1 MKKLVIMGDS
11 YSTYEGYIPNE
22 YATYYPKL
30 DVQSVEYTWWK
41 KFLQETKMELLLN
54 NSWSGSTIGYTGYNN
69 KDCSKSSSFI
79 YRYRQLQKVG
89 FFENNA
95 IDTLI
100 VFGGTNDSWAG
111 APLGEL
117 QYNDWTE
124 EDLFKALPAIC
135 YFMWLLKNDLVNVRI
150 VFVANSDIKTE
161 IIDGIR
167 LAGEYFNIEVI
178 ALQNIEKDLGH
189 PTIKGMQQ
197 IYEQVLR
204 GIVKC

>member
-1 MKKLVIMGDS
+1 MIMGDS

-95 IDTLI
+95 IDTL
-100 VFGGTNDSWAG
+100 S
-111 APLGEL
+111 PLREVTGP
-117 QYNDWTE
+117 Y
-124 EDLFKALPAIC
+124 
-135 YFMWLLKNDLVNVRI
+135 
-150 VFVANSDIKTE
+150 ANCPF
-161 IIDGIR
+161 
-167 LAGEYFNIEVI
+167 L
-178 ALQNIEKDLGH
+178 
-189 PTIKGMQQ
+189 TI
-197 IYEQVLR
+197 L
-204 GIVKC
+204 